1 MSYRLR
7 DAQRSTMISFL
18 DSMLNRENLTVI
30 TLSRVTGSRP
40 SKRGEFTIEEL
51 ATYETTDQV
60 VNAIIAHD
68 SVQGGGKHRLLAY
81 GTAPEDSGKAAVE
94 IGKHTF
100 EPQREVAGSATGSKG
115 TDAAA
120 ETMSSTLASVAS
132 MMGDQAATAIG
143 QVVEGQRESMAL
155 MLETYGERRASEDDL
170 KGEIMALHRENME
183 LRLKVSM
190 LEFKAEMRAEA
201 PMTAEDRIQMMDGV
215 ASILTGVTERAVNMF
230 IGFKQLQQIDPP
242 AVAPAPGG

>member
-18 DSMLNRENLTVI
+18 DSMMNRDNLTVI

-40 SKRGEFTIEEL
+40 SKRGEFTLEEL
-51 ATYETTDQV
+51 ATYESTDHLV
-60 VNAIIAHD
+60 EAIVSHD

-81 GTAPEDSGKAAVE
+81 GSDDADGANTTAKE

-100 EPQREVAGSATGSKG
+100 EPQREVAGATTGSKG

-132 MMGDQAATAIG
+132 MMGDQASTAIG

-155 MLETYGERRASEDDL
+155 MLETYAERRNSEDDL
-170 KGEIMALHRENME
+170 KAEIMRLHNENME
-183 LRLKVSM
+183 LRISVQM
-190 LEFKAEMRAEA
+190 LEFKAELRAEA
-201 PMTAEDRIQMMDGV
+201 PMSAEDRIQFMDGI
-215 ASILTGVTERAVNMF
+215 ASILTGVTERAVGMF
-230 IGFKQLQQIDPP
+230 INYKKLQTIEPPQAEGP
-242 AVAPAPGG
+242 AV